1 MNVREDLRP
10 GTEKAE
16 KISRMITDNF
26 RLSHRHMSLNYSVWD
41 DLEQDYRSYRL
52 RDDEDRESEE
62 KYGVRKIIVP
72 IQFATIQIML
82 TFMMEVFTALKP
94 VLRIR
99 GADPASVKKARIME
113 LCLDYDYRG
122 NRGYLMLQQW
132 FLNAFRYGFGVM
144 ENTWGQKSV
153 IKKILLPG
161 KASSYVL
168 EGQDHT
174 VPGPLEYR
182 NEPYV
187 TFEGNMW
194 NVVDNRK
201 FYPDPRVP
209 LANFQRGNFCGHQNY
224 IHDMELQE
232 LENDDII
239 FNTKYVKQSVPFG
252 SGHGSEV
259 DERDHNRDRWR
270 GAPYLEGSMQIAQ
283 KDQTHVH
290 EQLIVKIIP
299 KDYELSSEDRPQDW
313 LFRRIDGQ
321 VIVAAEPSWSQRF
334 PYSVI
339 ESYPD
344 ILAFMSQGVMEFTQ
358 PLSAHLNFL
367 FNSHM
372 ANVRR
377 IIKDMVLVDP
387 SRIDI
392 RDLIDNQDGG
402 FVRLLA
408 AGYGQDPAQFAKQLS
423 IQDVTTG
430 HMQMAKEIREMWGDF
445 TGATS
450 NMFGQISSGRRTA
463 YELQGVFRQAGARMK
478 MGADLF
484 SSEGVAPLTEQMA
497 LLRQE
502 NMSMEQFMEVAGY
515 SALELGVDPSQ
526 IVEGFLKVGKDHI
539 NGVFNYPAEEGVLP
553 QDRAQMAETLD
564 KMMDR
569 VANNPFLTQVFDIVT
584 IFKETVRQGG
594 IQNID
599 DFLNKALRVNTAIM
613 TPEQIGE
620 LMAAQKIQ
628 PTGNNG
634 GVGRPDQGVV
644 QDRNT
649 LGMEG
654 FANGAGASYGPR

>member
-16 KISRMITDNF
+16 KISRMLTDNF
-26 RLSHRHMSLNYSVWD
+26 KLSHRHVSLNYPIWD
-41 DLEQDYRSYRL
+41 DLEMFYRSYRL
-52 RDDEDRESEE
+52 IDDEDRESEE

-72 IQFATIQIML
+72 IQFATIQTML

-122 NRGYLMLQQW
+122 NRGYLLLQQW
-132 FLNAFRYGFGVM
+132 FLNTFRYGFGVM
-144 ENTWGQKSV
+144 ENTWGTRSV
-153 IKKILLPG
+153 IRKMLVPG
-161 KASSYVL
+161 RASTFNL

-182 NEPYV
+182 NEPFT
-187 TFEGNMW
+187 TFEGNIW
-194 NVVDNRK
+194 NIVDNRK

-224 IHDMELQE
+224 IHDMELAE

-239 FNTKYVKQSVPFG
+239 FNTKYIKQSVPFG

-270 GAPYLEGSMQIAQ
+270 GASYLEGSMQIAQ

-290 EQLIVKIIP
+290 EQIIVKIIP
-299 KDYELSSEDRPQDW
+299 RDYELSSEDRPQDW

-321 VIVAAEPSWSQRF
+321 VIVAAEPNPYQKF
-334 PYSVI
+334 PYAVA
-339 ESYPD
+339 EAYPD

-358 PLSAHLNFL
+358 PLAQHLNFL

-377 IIKDMVLVDP
+377 IIKDMILVDP

-402 FVRLLA
+402 FVRLLN
-408 AGYGQDPAQFAKQLS
+408 AGYGQDPSQFAKQLS
-423 IQDVTTG
+423 IQDVTSG
-430 HMQMAKEIREMWGDF
+430 HMVAAKEIREMWGEF

-450 NMFGQISSGRRTA
+450 HMFGQISSGRRTA

-478 MGADLF
+478 MQADLM
-484 SSEGVAPLTEQMA
+484 SAEGVAPLTEQMA
-497 LLRQE
+497 MLRQE
-502 NMSMEQFMEVAGY
+502 NMSREQFMEVAGY
-515 SALELGVDPSQ
+515 SALDLGVDPDQ
-526 IVEGFLKVGKDHI
+526 IIEGFLSVGRDHI

-569 VANNPFLTQVFDIVT
+569 IAQNPFLGQVFDIVT

-594 IQNID
+594 IHNID
-599 DFLNKALRVNTAIM
+599 DFLNRAVKVDTAIM
-613 TPEQIGE
+613 TPDQIGE
-620 LMAAQKIQ
+620 LMARNKLVATNSNGQ
-628 PTGNNG
+628 P
-634 GVGRPDQGVV
+634 GRPDEGVT
-644 QDRNT
+644 QDRST
-649 LGMEG
+649 LGIEG
-654 FANGAGASYGPR
+654 FANGAGASYR